1 METYHG
7 HMRTLRDALM
17 VIEACCLNILPR
29 VRHRLSD
36 RERCLVQSGTVF
48 VWDESE
54 TGMRRWTDG
63 RSWSPSRVVNGFLS
77 YRELAGRR
85 QRTPVDS
92 AIPVGRT
99 PNIRSVS
106 RREFRY
112 QPDGLIK
119 RALSFR
125 TTSGRRW
132 HLISYYRESSIIN
145 GQLITPSADPRLAH
159 IQLPPG
165 IYPEDLMD
173 QPEDSPINGTNQ
185 LIPNRPITQHQ
196 RQR

>member
-7 HMRTLRDALM
+7 HMRTLRDALI
-17 VIEACCLNILPR
+17 VIEACCQNLLPR

-85 QRTPVDS
+85 QRT
-92 AIPVGRT
+92 
-99 PNIRSVS
+99 RSIS

-125 TTSGRRW
+125 TISGRRW
-132 HLISYYRESSIIN
+132 HLISYYRESTLIN
-145 GQLITPSADPRLAH
+145 GELISPSMDPHWHTFESHLAC
-159 IQLPPG
+159 
-165 IYPEDLMD
+165 
-173 QPEDSPINGTNQ
+173 
-185 LIPNRPITQHQ
+185 IPTT
-196 RQR
+196 